1 MTTPVD
7 RGRCRQ
13 NVDGLCDS
21 SCLCQLFNTDALVS
35 TDTLSL
41 EIDEIYQVLG
51 RDILKSSLLDDIDL
65 YLECDEDSLYVV
77 PQEVHPSNSSQEASS
92 RSTARVRISFP
103 SSCQSDTQER
113 FRCTQCTRSFTRE
126 SLLKDHR
133 FRCHGIRNLFPC
145 SMCSYVGHRHRLL
158 QKHTTRQHP
167 KHSHQEP
174 ELNVKQQL
182 QQTDQQ
188 SPLSKMRSVLQK
200 QCNMSKSKA
209 GSAADA
215 TNISCTSL
223 NMCLN
228 SDRLNEPVVC
238 GARPHDTIH
247 NLSNSDDKCATSEA
261 TDNSYMSK
269 HCNAADAGIGVAY
282 TTEQPKPKC
291 AEVAKS
297 AKHGGEVSLFANE
310 ETSDIVCKRTSTERK
325 DVFRCD
331 RCSKVFKQR
340 RSYDNH
346 MKKHS
351 GILPYNCMECD
362 KQFASKDTLGK
373 HIKTHQNITR
383 LECLHMGCEKT
394 FKTRFALK
402 EHMTVV
408 HGTKTWLCAHSG
420 CEKAYAT
427 QKDLRS
433 HAIAHT
439 SKHKCDECGK
449 TFRDHYNLAMH
460 QDTHSGVKNEAC
472 PLCDYR
478 CVQKNSLNGHMRKR
492 HPNCEIHTAQ

>member
-133 FRCHGIRNLFPC
+133 FRCHGMRNLFPC

-167 KHSHQEP
+167 KHSHQEI
-174 ELNVKQQL
+174 ELNGKQQL
-182 QQTDQQ
+182 HQTDQQ

-200 QCNMSKSKA
+200 QCNMSET

-215 TNISCTSL
+215 TNIYCASP

-228 SDRLNEPVVC
+228 EPVEC
-238 GARPHDTIH
+238 GARLHDTVH
-247 NLSNSDDKCATSEA
+247 HLSHSVDNCAPSGA
-261 TDNSYMSK
+261 TDSSCKSK
-269 HCNAADAGIGVAY
+269 HRNAADARTSVAY
-282 TTEQPKPKC
+282 TTEQPKAMC
-291 AEVAKS
+291 ADVAKS
-297 AKHGGEVSLFANE
+297 AKHGSEVPLCANE
-310 ETSDIVCKRTSTERK
+310 ATSDFVCDRASSERK

-351 GILPYNCMECD
+351 GILPYDCMECD

-383 LECLHMGCEKT
+383 LECLHIGCGKT

-402 EHMTVV
+402 EHLTVV
-408 HGTKTWLCAHSG
+408 HGTKSWRCAHSG
-420 CEKAYAT
+420 CKKAYAT
-427 QKDLRS
+427 EKDLRS

-439 SKHKCDECGK
+439 SKHKCNECGK